1 MKMSL
6 EEKHKNVIEILTA
19 EINDKEKGYV
29 DTSTLAVVL
38 NWLTL
43 LSNKNLDWSN
53 LNSDSGIQ

>member
-1 MKMSL
+1 MSL
-6 EEKHKNVIEILTA
+6 EEKYKNVIEILTA